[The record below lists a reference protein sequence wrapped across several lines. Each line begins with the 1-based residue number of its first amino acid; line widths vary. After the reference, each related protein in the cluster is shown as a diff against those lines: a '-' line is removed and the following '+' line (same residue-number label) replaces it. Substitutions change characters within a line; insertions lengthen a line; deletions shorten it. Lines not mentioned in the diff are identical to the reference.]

1 MASSIFT
8 PSQISSLTASTGA
21 SSASGSSSSAAATNA
36 LGAQALAGNFNEFL
50 TLLTTQLQNQ
60 NPLDPL
66 DTNQFTQQLVE
77 FSGVEQQINMNQ
89 QLSTLIGLQQTA
101 QSAQAAS
108 FVGSTVVVNGS
119 TAQLVNSQA
128 AWNYSVSSPATAT
141 FNITNAS
148 GQTVFSQTA
157 TVQPGQQTFNWNGVG
172 TNGQQWPDGSYT
184 LSVTATDASGKSVG
198 VSTQVQGVVSSVDLT
213 QNPPILSVGGQN
225 FKLDQILRVVAPASA
240 TADASALAQLAN
252 LLRGN
257 NTGAGSGN

>member
-1 MASSIFT
+1 MATSIFNPT
-8 PSQISSLTASTGA
+8 AAAAAST
-21 SSASGSSSSAAATNA
+21 ASGSSPNNSTGIDANTI
-36 LGAQALAGNFNEFL
+36 AGNFQTFL

-128 AWNYSVSSPATAT
+128 AWNYSVTSPATAT

-213 QNPPILSVGGQN
+213 QNPPILLVGGQN

>member
-1 MASSIFT
+1 MTDAVSGSIPVSGTT
-8 PSQISSLTASTGA
+8 PLPAGSN
-21 SSASGSSSSAAATNA
+21 SSSSISSSSGAT
-36 LGAQALAGNFNEFL
+36 LAGNFQTFL

-77 FSGVEQQINMNQ
+77 FSGVEQQINMNK

-128 AWNYSVSSPATAT
+128 TWNYSVTSPATAT

-213 QNPPILSVGGQN
+213 QNPPILLVGGQN

-257 NTGAGSGN
+257 NTGSGN

>member
-8 PSQISSLTASTGA
+8 PSQISSLTASTGSSTS
-21 SSASGSSSSAAATNA
+21 SSASAAATNA
-36 LGAQALAGNFNEFL
+36 LSAQGLAGNFNEFL

-60 NPLDPL
+60 DPLSPL

-89 QLSTLIGLQQTA
+89 QLTTLIGLQQTA

-108 FVGSTVVVNGS
+108 FVGATVVVNGS
-119 TAQLVNSQA
+119 TAQLANSQA
-128 AWNYSVSSPATAT
+128 AWNYSVGSPATAT
-141 FNITNAS
+141 FTVTNAS
-148 GQTVFSQTA
+148 GQTVFSQTG

-184 LSVTATDASGKSVG
+184 LSVTATDASGKSVA
-198 VSTQVQGVVSSVDLT
+198 VSTQVQGVVQSVDLT
-213 QNPPILSVGGQN
+213 QNPPVLSVGGQN
-225 FKLDQILRVVAPASA
+225 FTLNQIQGVVAPASA

-252 LLRGN
+252 LLKGN
-257 NTGAGSGN
+257 NSGSGS